1 MVRDAVPGALVMRA
15 WRRRGPRR
23 QRGFSLLEAIVAM
36 VLISSMGGALFA
48 WINTELQALE
58 RTQDANT
65 RAEAMVNAVE
75 FMEAVN
81 PMLTPQGKAPFASL
95 ELAWEAK
102 DSTPVRDGVSYP
114 QGISLYQLAMYDT
127 QVRVAHPDGSP
138 WFEFT
143 LQQVGYKRVR
153 DNKPF

>member
-1 MVRDAVPGALVMRA
+1 MGVDLCCPALA
-15 WRRRGPRR
+15 AARRRGPLRR
-23 QRGFSLLEAIVAM
+23 QAGFSLLEAIVAL

-48 WINTELQALE
+48 WINTELQAVE
-58 RTQDANT
+58 RTQAANAQAQAT
-65 RAEAMVNAVE
+65 VNALE
-75 FMEAVN
+75 FMESVN
-81 PMLTPQGKAPFASL
+81 PMLAPQGEAPLADMTLQWQAKAN
-95 ELAWEAK
+95 
-102 DSTPVRDGVSYP
+102 TPVRDGVSYP

-127 QVRVAHPDGSP
+127 QVRVSRADGEL